1 MISDFDDMLL
11 YPVDTLL
18 LSIEDEDDEMGAEA
32 IDTMLRTLQTVITFV
47 GRLIETTYMNLF
59 SR

>member
-18 LSIEDEDDEMGAEA
+18 LSIEDEDDDLGAEA
-32 IDTMLRTLQTVITFV
+32 IDTMLNTLQTVITFISH
-47 GRLIETTYMNLF
+47 LIETTYMNLF